1 MSDERLN
8 DLEST
13 LAYQDDLL
21 LVLNKTVSDQQLAID
36 ILRRQV
42 DALMGRIT
50 EIGDVLEGSNVID
63 EKPPHY

>member
-8 DLEST
+8 NLEST

-21 LVLNKTVSDQQLAID
+21 LVLNKTVSDQQMAID

-42 DALMGRIT
+42 DALMGRMT
-50 EIGDVLEGSNVID
+50 EIGDVLESSNIVD
-63 EKPPHY
+63 ERPPHY

>member
-1 MSDERLN
+1 MSEERLN
-8 DLEST
+8 NLEST

-42 DALMGRIT
+42 DALMGRMT
-50 EIGDVLEGSNVID
+50 EIGDVLESSNIVD
-63 EKPPHY
+63 ERPPHY

>member
-1 MSDERLN
+1 MSEERLN
-8 DLEST
+8 NLEST

-42 DALMGRIT
+42 DALMGRMT
-50 EIGDVLEGSNVID
+50 EIGDVLESNNIVD
-63 EKPPHY
+63 ERPPHY

>member
-8 DLEST
+8 NLEST

-42 DALMGRIT
+42 DALMGRMT
-50 EIGDVLEGSNVID
+50 EIGDVLESSNIVD
-63 EKPPHY
+63 ERPPHY